1 MNPDFDRASR
11 SARRKALRTS
21 LDVER
26 YIPWRI
32 LTLTLLLLTVLSLWT
47 FTAMRAGAFEY
58 LEIPE
63 NCQVIDELTPFPDIS
78 GWNLVEERDM
88 GVMEDNSIRMCRRK
102 TFIQDNSNRRLF
114 VVYFKGEPEL
124 YWYNIPETSEEAKS
138 DSIGDMFAKDEPADP
153 HKASDYREQSK
164 QNIDMGFGFLKF

>member
-1 MNPDFDRASR
+1 MNPDFDRALR
-11 SARRKALRTS
+11 SARRKTIRTS

-26 YIPWRI
+26 STPRTI
-32 LTLTLLLLTVLSLWT
+32 LTMTLLLITVLVFWT
-47 FTAMRAGAFEY
+47 FTAMRASAFEY

-63 NCQVIDELTPFPDIS
+63 NCQVIDELNPFPDIS
-78 GWNLVEERDM
+78 DWSLVEERDM

-102 TFIQDNSNRRLF
+102 TFIQDDSNRRLF

-138 DSIGDMFAKDEPADP
+138 DSIGDMFAKDEPDDP

-164 QNIDMGFGFLKF
+164 QNFDMGFGFLKF